1 MNTTKSFPHSTRPQ
15 LSSRVRTR
23 SRGSIVVNLAIAMSL
38 IVITLIGSE
47 LGYLFF
53 LKRELQKTADL
64 AALAGAQALG
74 PSNCG
79 VAQQAAVANAAQNLP
94 AGLSPVLASEVS
106 CGNWDASRPAPLH
119 FGTPGTGQRL
129 NAVRVT
135 LSRAPLRLLPLLP
148 GNSQRTV
155 TVDALAAQKQPLA
168 SLTVR
173 NTLVNVDSTKSPLLN
188 AIVGGLLGGS
198 INIDAVGWNGLL
210 NSDIKL
216 LDFLDQLKIALNISA
231 GGYDQVLNT
240 QADVGTLLQAMIV
253 ALQRSG
259 ATAQV
264 VIDALQQIKVAA
276 ELAATKPLLK
286 VADLLNIETGTD
298 AAGLKT
304 DLQLFQLVNSVVQ
317 LANGKNAAAV
327 ALNIPS
333 LAGITAS
340 VKIKVVEP
348 AQVSAVG
355 NPNLITPSLGVSDPY
370 KIYVRTSQIRTL
382 ISVNLANLTGV
393 VSQVASAA
401 LAALS
406 PILNFLNTVST
417 LNLGNIVGQLVGG
430 IICGGNSC
438 PVSKVLYADA
448 LPAPIDVAISSGN
461 GEAYVTGYACTSD
474 TNKELDVQANT
485 SIAQLNVGKVSDT
498 VFSSSAPVTAAPVPV
513 VEIGYQ
519 EARYDSCL
527 LNILLGSIGCSGE
540 KWKNAAGNFVDGK
553 TNGKK
558 TVISGLG
565 LTINSPVGGTGTTNP
580 MVYRAPAPENLPEI
594 DAPPFDGT
602 VDPSYKAITSQSV
615 VGSLAATLGGIQ
627 IRPYADDNSGLLG
640 ALLNGTLSLI
650 SNLLTT
656 LQNLVKTALGPLLDP
671 TLNALLDLLGID
683 LSKTEV
689 SGRLSCNRGAVLVY

>member
-15 LSSRVRTR
+15 LSYRVRTR

-74 PSNCG
+74 PNNCG
-79 VAQQAAVANAAQNLP
+79 VAQQAAVSNAAQNLP
-94 AGLSPVLASEVS
+94 AGLSPVLTTEVS

-135 LSRAPLRLLPLLP
+135 LSRAPLRLLPLIS

-155 TVDALAAQKQPLA
+155 TVEALAAQKQPLA

-173 NTLVNVDSTKSPLLN
+173 NTLVTVDSTKSPLLN

-198 INIDAVGWNGLL
+198 INIDALGWNGLL
-210 NSDIKL
+210 NTDIKL
-216 LDFLDQLKIALNISA
+216 LNFLDQLKIALNISA

-240 QADVGTLLQAMIV
+240 QAEVGTLLQAMIV
-253 ALQRSG
+253 ALERSG

-264 VIDALQQIKVAA
+264 VIDALKQIKVAA
-276 ELAATKPLLK
+276 ELGATKPMLK

-298 AAGLKT
+298 AAGLQT

-333 LAGITAS
+333 LAGITTS

-382 ISVNLANLTGV
+382 ISLNLTGLTNV
-393 VSQVASAA
+393 VSQIASTV

-406 PILNFLNTVST
+406 PIINFINTVTT

-461 GEAYVTGYACTSD
+461 GEAYVTGHACTSD
-474 TNKELDVQANT
+474 TSKELDVQANT

-527 LNILLGSIGCSGE
+527 LSILGPLLCSGE

-553 TNGKK
+553 ANGKK
-558 TVISGLG
+558 TVVSGLG
-565 LTINSPVGGTGTTNP
+565 LTINSPVGGTATANP
-580 MVYRAPAPENLPEI
+580 LVYRAPAPENLPEI

>member
-1 MNTTKSFPHSTRPQ
+1 MHHRAH
-15 LSSRVRTR
+15 V
-23 SRGSIVVNLAIAMSL
+23 RGSILVNLTIALSL

-53 LKRELQKTADL
+53 VKRELQKTADL

-74 PSNCG
+74 PSDCASAQRAAAINANVNILPG
-79 VAQQAAVANAAQNLP
+79 LPRVAET
-94 AGLSPVLASEVS
+94 EVS
-106 CGNWDASRPAPLH
+106 CGHFDPARTTPRH
-119 FGTPGTGQRL
+119 FGTPNAGQKL
-129 NAVRVT
+129 NAVLVT
-135 LSRAPLRLLPLLP
+135 LTRTPSLLLPLLP
-148 GNSQRTV
+148 GNAQRSITV
-155 TVDALAAQKQPLA
+155 EALAAQQQPLA

-173 NTLVNVDSTKSPLLN
+173 NTLVSVNSAKSPLLN
-188 AIVGGLLGGS
+188 AVVGGLLGGS
-198 INIDAVGWNGLL
+198 LNIDAAGWNGLL
-210 NSDIKL
+210 NTDIKL
-216 LDFLDQLKIALNISA
+216 LDFLDQLKISLKITA

-240 QADVGTLLQAMIV
+240 EVEVGTLLDAMIA
-253 ALQRSG
+253 ALKKSG
-259 ATAQV
+259 QTLDVVLTAL
-264 VIDALQQIKVAA
+264 DKLH
-276 ELAATKPLLK
+276 LAATAPGAKPLIKL
-286 VADLLNIETGTD
+286 ADLLNIETGTD
-298 AAGLKT
+298 AGGLKS
-304 DLQLFQLVNSVVQ
+304 DLQLFQLINGVVQ
-317 LANGKNAAAV
+317 LASGKNAAAV
-327 ALNIPS
+327 DLNIPS

-340 VKIKVVEP
+340 VKIRIVEP
-348 AQVSAVG
+348 PQVSAVG
-355 NPNLITPSLGVSDPY
+355 NPNLIKPGTGPGTGAADPY
-370 KIYVRTSQIRTL
+370 GIYVRTSQIRTL
-382 ISVNLANLTGV
+382 ISVNLTNLTGV
-393 VSQVASAA
+393 VSQIASAA

-406 PILNFLNTVST
+406 PILNFLNTVAT

-474 TNKELDVQANT
+474 TNKELDVQAST

-519 EARYDSCL
+519 EARYDACL

-553 TNGKK
+553 ANGKK

-565 LTINSPVGGTGTTNP
+565 LTINSPVGGTSTVNP

-627 IRPYADDNSGLLG
+627 IRPYANDNSGLLG

-671 TLNALLDLLGID
+671 TLNSLLDLLGID

>member
-1 MNTTKSFPHSTRPQ
+1 MNTTKSFPHSTRSQ
-15 LSSRVRTR
+15 LSSRMRTR

-74 PSNCG
+74 PNNCG
-79 VAQQAAVANAAQNLP
+79 VAQQAAVSNAAQNLP
-94 AGLSPVLASEVS
+94 AGISPVLTTEVS
-106 CGNWDASRPAPLH
+106 CGNWDASRPGPLH
-119 FGTPGTGQRL
+119 YGTPGTGQRL

-135 LSRAPLRLLPLLP
+135 LSRAPLRLLPLLS

-155 TVDALAAQKQPLA
+155 TVEALAAQKQPLA

-173 NTLVNVDSTKSPLLN
+173 NTLVTVDSTKSPLLN

-198 INIDAVGWNGLL
+198 INIDALGWNGLL

-240 QADVGTLLQAMIV
+240 QAEVGTLLQAMIV
-253 ALQRSG
+253 ALERSG

-264 VIDALQQIKVAA
+264 AIDALKQIKVAA

-333 LAGITAS
+333 LAGITTS

-382 ISVNLANLTGV
+382 ISLNLTSLTNV
-393 VSQVASAA
+393 VSQIASTV

-406 PILNFLNTVST
+406 PIINFINTVTT

-461 GEAYVTGYACTSD
+461 GEAYVTGHTCTTD
-474 TNKELDVQANT
+474 TSKELDVQANT

-527 LNILLGSIGCSGE
+527 LSILGPLLCSGE

-553 TNGKK
+553 ANGKK
-558 TVISGLG
+558 TVVSGLG
-565 LTINSPVGGTGTTNP
+565 LTINSPVGGTATANP
-580 MVYRAPAPENLPEI
+580 LVYRAPAPENLPEI

-627 IRPYADDNSGLLG
+627 IRPYSSDNSGLLG
-640 ALLNGTLSLI
+640 TLLNGTLSLI
-650 SNLLTT
+650 SGLLTT

-689 SGRLSCNRGAVLVY
+689 SGRLSCNRGAMLVY